1 MAPKRRLGKLPPRYS
16 FLLNPR
22 EDLRFTRCPQ
32 CDERTRLRK
41 FALFVYVD
49 GFGAMVLG
57 KTCRFCA
64 RCELVIVHGD
74 ELEHELAVAL
84 ETRAP
89 AAIGNEYGVLGTVDR
104 KVWRK
109 GLGGDTEDLGNDLLD
124 HIADFKRELELKY
137 EPGGWYPP

>member
-22 EDLRFTRCPQ
+22 ADLRFTRCPQ

-41 FALFVYVD
+41 FALLVYVD

-57 KTCRFCA
+57 KTCRFCV
-64 RCELVIVHGD
+64 RCDLVVVHGD
-74 ELEHELAVAL
+74 GLEHELAVAL
-84 ETRAP
+84 EDRAP

-109 GLGGDTEDLGNDLLD
+109 GWEATPKG
-124 HIADFKRELELKY
+124 
-137 EPGGWYPP
+137 

>member
-1 MAPKRRLGKLPPRYS
+1 M
-16 FLLNPR
+16 
-22 EDLRFTRCPQ
+22 
-32 CDERTRLRK
+32 
-41 FALFVYVD
+41 
-49 GFGAMVLG
+49 LG

-84 ETRAP
+84 EARAP